1 MQVIQKKP
9 EERTENEKLVLQ
21 LILSN
26 VQEFTTSRQA
36 SEFFSKMGDK
46 EFWQNLSDCLEYV
59 FVPRGEPLF
68 HFGDPGDRMYIL
80 LKGEAVL
87 YFKKKAEELIEDEKR
102 RKTAKKAENLLKPRD
117 WNEFVKAVDHQL
129 VHDYSEEILEAVTQ
143 GITHPY
149 ELYLLN
155 TNKLDVYCDKD
166 IMRFKKQLI
175 FKSGS
180 IFGEVAL
187 KQNQQR
193 LGTIMISED
202 SHMAFLRKDKFD
214 YFFSGKAIQ
223 DKKNKEFLKTI
234 FHLPHDIME
243 RIPFYFTQV
252 SCMIKEV
259 IYKQDSPIQFIY
271 IIKTGQVEVGHP
283 QQLYRT
289 FESPASDLGKN
300 AISLHKKK
308 SLMICCPIAIMTENS
323 MFGHRDIVE
332 SSVYQTSA
340 RVISENALLLRIAA
354 KDFKKLFE
362 ETYSFRQFIQALSK
376 KSYRDFKQAVRTKE
390 KASVHLQ
397 RAQKECKSNI
407 SDLALATSAELES
420 KANASTQD

>member
-1 MQVIQKKP
+1 MIQKKP

-36 SEFFSKMGDK
+36 SEFFSKMGDR

-117 WNEFVKAVDHQL
+117 WKEFVKAVDSQL
-129 VHDYSEEILEAVTQ
+129 VSDYSEEILDAVTQ

-149 ELYLLN
+149 ELYLLS
-155 TNKLDVYCDKD
+155 TGKLDVYCDKD
-166 IMRFKKQLI
+166 IMRFKKQLV

-187 KQNQQR
+187 KQNQPR
-193 LGTIMISED
+193 LGTIMVSED

-234 FHLPHDIME
+234 FHLPLDIME
-243 RIPFYFTQV
+243 RIPFYFTQATYL
-252 SCMIKEV
+252 IKDL
-259 IYKQDSPIQFIY
+259 IYRQDAQIQFVY
-271 IIKTGQVEVGHP
+271 IIKAGQVEVLASHRALQDLRSPRQRAGQRPRSAAEEKVHP
-283 QQLYRT
+283 DPL
-289 FESPASDLGKN
+289 
-300 AISLHKKK
+300 
-308 SLMICCPIAIMTENS
+308 
-323 MFGHRDIVE
+323 
-332 SSVYQTSA
+332 SA
-340 RVISENALLLRIAA
+340 RSH
-354 KDFKKLFE
+354 
-362 ETYSFRQFIQALSK
+362 
-376 KSYRDFKQAVRTKE
+376 VRK
-390 KASVHLQ
+390 
-397 RAQKECKSNI
+397 
-407 SDLALATSAELES
+407 
-420 KANASTQD
+420 